1 MSLLYRLAQ
10 GLAVLLWLGLLTTC
24 SKHAAPAS
32 FSATSHRICLQ
43 VRPDAAS
50 FLAVDTVK
58 IHYHKK
64 TQQLYFSL
72 HRDLSLHD
80 VMAGHLKLACKLSQP
95 PQSHQQAPED
105 SALYRRL
112 REDHWYA
119 IDLPPYME
127 PDFIEISYSG
137 AWPDALQ
144 RWPGYHQLDQTNQ
157 QLSARDW
164 CQLQDESWFP
174 QLPHDELLLSV
185 NFVAH
190 ATYARRL

>member
-10 GLAVLLWLGLLTTC
+10 GITVLLWLGLLSTC
-24 SKHAAPAS
+24 SKPAAPAP
-32 FSATSHRICLQ
+32 FSATSHRIRLEVQ
-43 VRPDAAS
+43 PNAAS
-50 FLAVDTVK
+50 FFAVDTVN

-64 TQQLYFSL
+64 TQQIYFSL
-72 HRDLSLHD
+72 HRDLNLHT

-95 PQSHQQAPED
+95 PQSHKLAPAD
-105 SALYRRL
+105 SSLYRRI

-119 IDLPPYME
+119 IDFPPYME

-144 RWPGYHQLDQTNQ
+144 RWPGYKQLDQTNL
-157 QLSARDW
+157 QLSTQDW

-174 QLPHDELLLSV
+174 QLPHDELSLSV

-190 ATYARRL
+190 ATFARRL